1 MQTSIRPVLE
11 PRMRFVHLFLC
22 LSFLLPTTAWA
33 GSSDFDIRLKNNTPR
48 EQAAAAQLRRMLD
61 TYEVSDHIFT
71 YSVMIN
77 EYDAPH
83 SHPILTI
90 NAVYLDDDNSAFSI
104 FLHEQ
109 LHWLGSVL
117 TPNMN
122 AAIEDLKILYPNVPG
137 PRRGGAVNAF
147 STYAH
152 LIVGVQEFDVM
163 ARLVGEAEA
172 ERVLRKKPNYR
183 WVYGEVLKNKQAFRD
198 IAAKHN
204 LNP

>member
-1 MQTSIRPVLE
+1 
-11 PRMRFVHLFLC
+11 MRFAVASLC
-22 LSFLLPTTAWA
+22 LPFLMPVSAWA
-33 GSSDFDIRLKNNTPR
+33 ASGDFDIRLKNNTQR

-61 TYEVSDHIFT
+61 RYDVSDHIFT
-71 YSVMIN
+71 YSVLID

-90 NAVYLDDDNSAFSI
+90 NAVFLDDDNSAFSI

-109 LHWLGSVL
+109 LHWLGMVL

-122 AAIEDLKILYPNVPG
+122 AAIEDLKTLYPTVPG
-137 PRRGGAVNAF
+137 PRLGGARDAF

-152 LIVGVQEFDVM
+152 LIVGIQEYDVM

-183 WVYGEVLKNKQAFRD
+183 WVYGEVLKHKQAFRD
-198 IAAKHN
+198 IAARN
-204 LNP
+204 QLNP

>member
-1 MQTSIRPVLE
+1 
-11 PRMRFVHLFLC
+11 MRLAVAALC
-22 LSFLLPTTAWA
+22 LSFLMPVSAWA
-33 GSSDFDIRLKNNTPR
+33 ASGDFDIRLKNNTAR

-61 TYEVSDHIFT
+61 KYDVSDHIFT
-71 YSVMIN
+71 YSVMID

-109 LHWLGSVL
+109 LHWLGMVL
-117 TPNMN
+117 APNIK
-122 AAIEDLKILYPNVPG
+122 AAIEDLKALYPTVPG
-137 PRRGGAVNAF
+137 PRRGGARDAF

-152 LIVGVQEFDVM
+152 LIVGIQEYDVM

-183 WVYGEVLKNKQAFRD
+183 WVYGEVLKHKQAFRD
-198 IAAKHN
+198 IAARHQ